1 VGDVLSEDLISALSR
16 VAGLKVISR
25 ASAFR
30 FRERPKNIG
39 AIRDSL
45 HVAAILEGTV
55 RRIGERL
62 HVTAELVDVSDDSQ
76 LWSETYQGSREDLAT
91 IEREIVNDVGVEGG
105 LQTQLGRALTH
116 LAHLSRARSK
126 TRSLYTQARFFWNKR
141 TEQDL
146 EKAID
151 LFQSILAEDPRY
163 APAYAGLAEAYGV
176 LQNWGERR
184 PSDIW
189 PSAELAARKAVA
201 LDDSLAEAHVSLG
214 HIKAVL
220 QHDWLGAGTEFRRAM
235 DLDPGSATAHFWY
248 ATLFLAP
255 LGRLNEALRGLQ
267 EAMNLDPLAP
277 NILVMTGEILR
288 YRGYYEEARQYQEQA
303 LQIEPRS
310 VAAYE
315 ALARTDILD
324 RKFGRALVELEHAQ
338 EIAPKRSLPLA
349 YMVYAHVGSGNLL
362 MARTLISRLHS
373 RAQHEYVSS
382 FPLGTTHLALGD
394 RGEAIRLLDRGARE
408 GAYYVSLLGVE
419 PLYRELYGDARFR
432 LLLKKV
438 GLLSN

>member
-1 VGDVLSEDLISALSR
+1 
-16 VAGLKVISR
+16 
-25 ASAFR
+25 
-30 FRERPKNIG
+30 
-39 AIRDSL
+39 
-45 HVAAILEGTV
+45 
-55 RRIGERL
+55 
-62 HVTAELVDVSDDSQ
+62 
-76 LWSETYQGSREDLAT
+76 
-91 IEREIVNDVGVEGG
+91 
-105 LQTQLGRALTH
+105 
-116 LAHLSRARSK
+116 
-126 TRSLYTQARFFWNKR
+126 
-141 TEQDL
+141 
-146 EKAID
+146 
-151 LFQSILAEDPRY
+151 
-163 APAYAGLAEAYGV
+163 
-176 LQNWGERR
+176 
-184 PSDIW
+184 
-189 PSAELAARKAVA
+189 
-201 LDDSLAEAHVSLG
+201 
-214 HIKAVL
+214 
-220 QHDWLGAGTEFRRAM
+220 
-235 DLDPGSATAHFWY
+235 
-248 ATLFLAP
+248 
-255 LGRLNEALRGLQ
+255 
-267 EAMNLDPLAP
+267 MNLDPLAP

-382 FPLGTTHLALGD
+382 FSLGTAHLALGD
-394 RGEAIRLLDRGARE
+394 RGETIRLLDRGARE

-419 PLYRELYGDARFR
+419 PLYRELYGGARFR